1 METLWIGI
9 AFALGLLVRQFG
21 LPPLVGYL
29 AAGFAL
35 NGLGGHFGLPLGSSA
50 TLERLAHAGV
60 LLLLFTV
67 GLKLRLRS
75 LVRAEVIGGG
85 LLHFTISCLLLALPL
100 HYFAR
105 LAWPTTWLVVAAL
118 AFSSTVVAA
127 KVLEAKRELRAF
139 HGRVAI
145 GILIVQDLI
154 ALAVLSVAGSHS
166 PSPLAF
172 AVLALPLAKPALHR
186 LVDVSGHD
194 ELLLLLGLL
203 LALGLGGYG
212 FARLGLSSELGAL
225 LLGALLA
232 DHGRASELG
241 KALWGLKEVFLV
253 GFFLQ
258 IGMSGLPNLH
268 TFAIA
273 LLLTLLLPLK
283 AALFFVIL
291 IRLRLRARSAFLTAL
306 SLASY
311 SEFGLIVAAATLPN
325 WLVTLALAVALSFLI
340 TAPLNRVAHVLFERL
355 APYLTRFELE
365 RRHPDEQPVSLG
377 MANILIMGM
386 GRTGTA
392 AYDYLI
398 RRDERPVG
406 LDADQARVQAHLRQA
421 RRVLYADAE
430 DPSFWGELRLDELEA
445 VMLCMND
452 AEAKAYAAR
461 QLRRFGFRGVVV
473 ASSLFDDE
481 AASIA
486 EAGADRTYL
495 AMNEA
500 GVGLAEHVWQAL
512 YGDASRPHPSAGQS
526 TESVHQAPAST
537 P

>member
-9 AFALGLLVRQFG
+9 AFALGLLVRQLG

-35 NGLGGHFGLPLGSSA
+35 NAIGSHFGLTMAAGA

-75 LVRAEVIGGG
+75 LVRPEVIGGG
-85 LLHFTISCLLLALPL
+85 LLHFVLSCLILAPLLHLVTGL
-100 HYFAR
+100 VWST
-105 LAWPTTWLVVAAL
+105 AWLLVITL

-145 GILIVQDLI
+145 GILIVQDLL
-154 ALAVLSVAGSHS
+154 ALAVLSLAGNHS
-166 PSPLAF
+166 PSPLALG
-172 AVLALPLAKPALHR
+172 VLALPLARPMLHR
-186 LVDVSGHD
+186 LVDISGHD

-203 LALGLGGYG
+203 LALGIGGYG
-212 FARLGLSSELGAL
+212 FTQLGLSSELGAL

-232 DHGRASELG
+232 DHARASELG

-258 IGMSGLPNLH
+258 IGMSGLPDLH
-268 TFAIA
+268 SLELA
-273 LLLTLLLPLK
+273 LLLCVLLPFK
-283 AALFFVIL
+283 AVLFFFIL
-291 IRLRLRARSAFLTAL
+291 IRFRLRARSAFLTAL

-311 SEFGLIVAAATLPN
+311 SEFGLIVAATALPA
-325 WLVTLALAVALSFLI
+325 WLVPLALAVALSFVI
-340 TAPLNRVAHVLFERL
+340 TAPLNRVAHILFERL
-355 APYLTRFELE
+355 APVLERFELE
-365 RRHPDEQPVSLG
+365 QRHPDEQPVSLG
-377 MANILIMGM
+377 RANILIMGM
-386 GRTGTA
+386 GRTGTS
-392 AYDYLI
+392 AYDYL
-398 RRDERPVG
+398 RSRDERPVG
-406 LDADQARVQAHLRQA
+406 LDADQDRVQRHRSEA

-430 DPSFWGELRLDELEA
+430 DPSFWGELRLADLEA

-452 AEAKAYAAR
+452 PEAKAYAAR
-461 QLRRFGFRGVVV
+461 QLRQHGFHGVVV
-473 ASSLFDDE
+473 ASSLFADE
-481 AASIA
+481 ADRIA
-486 EAGADRTYL
+486 GAGADHTYL

-512 YGDASRPHPSAGQS
+512 YGDASRPHASAAGAVDS
-526 TESVHQAPAST
+526 
-537 P
+537 